1 MREQHADSIV
11 SQDHSKPTIDRR
23 ALLGRM
29 ATLGAGLAGSMIVP
43 QKLHAVSETASHT
56 TQESSAAPCGRRKVV
71 ASDEATVVE
80 TSSGKIRGYERNGI
94 YIFKGVPY
102 GASTQ
107 GRGRFMPPE
116 KPEPWTGIR
125 DTLVYGRISPSE
137 ESLLLNL
144 DSTDQFHSDQ
154 YVFLIHR
161 GSAILIPGEDCLRV
175 NLWTPEIN
183 GSGKR
188 PVMVWMHGG
197 GFADGCSQDLLS
209 YDGENLARNHDV
221 VVVNHNHRLNAYG
234 YLNFAGIGGDEFAI
248 SSNVG
253 MLDIVAVLEW
263 VRTHIA
269 SPGGD
274 PNNVTIFGQS
284 GDGCKVAALMAMPA
298 AKGLF
303 HRAIIESGPTVKA
316 VTPEFSHRVARAL
329 LDELGLSESQVE

>member
-11 SQDHSKPTIDRR
+11 SQDHSKPSIDRR
-23 ALLGRM
+23 TLLGSM
-29 ATLGAGLAGSMIVP
+29 ATLGAGIAGSMIVP
-43 QKLHAVSETASHT
+43 EKVHAVSAAAPLAAPEN
-56 TQESSAAPCGRRKVV
+56 SAALCGPSKVV

-102 GASTQ
+102 GASTH

-197 GFADGCSQDLLS
+197 GFVDGCSQDLLS
-209 YDGENLARNHDV
+209 FDGENLARNRDV
-221 VVVNHNHRLNAYG
+221 VVVNHNHRLNVYG
-234 YLNFAGIGGDEFAI
+234 YLNLAAIGGEEFA
-248 SSNVG
+248 SSANIG

-269 SPGGD
+269 MFGGD

-284 GDGCKVAALMAMPA
+284 GG
-298 AKGLF
+298 G
-303 HRAIIESGPTVKA
+303 
-316 VTPEFSHRVARAL
+316 
-329 LDELGLSESQVE
+329 